1 VIRREFI
8 TLLGGAA
15 AAWPLVARAQQASKL
30 PTIGFLGTAT
40 PSTMSSR
47 VAAFVQ
53 RLHELGWVE
62 NRTVAIEY
70 RWAEGREERYSEIAA
85 EFVRL
90 KVDVIVT
97 SGTPTVMALKR
108 ATVTT
113 PVVFV
118 ALADPVG
125 SGIVAS
131 LAQPGGN
138 VTGLSIQSPDIAGKR
153 LALLREVVPN
163 LRRVAFM
170 GNTENPIVPREIREV
185 QTAAATLG
193 LNVATIEVRRTQ
205 DIMPAFEQLKNG
217 MEALYLASEGFV
229 DANRL
234 RINILA
240 LGGRLPTMWSNQ
252 ELVEAGG
259 FMSYGPSFSEQ
270 FRRAADYVNKILRGT
285 KPADIPVEQP
295 TKFDLVINLIVAKA
309 LGLEVPPTLLAR
321 ADEVIE

>member
-1 VIRREFI
+1 VKRREFI

-15 AAWPLVARAQQASKL
+15 VAWPIAARAQQASKL

-170 GNTENPIVPREIREV
+170 G
-185 QTAAATLG
+185 
-193 LNVATIEVRRTQ
+193 
-205 DIMPAFEQLKNG
+205 K
-217 MEALYLASEGFV
+217 
-229 DANRL
+229 L
-234 RINILA
+234 RIPSFRGKYA
-240 LGGRLPTMWSNQ
+240 RCKPRLPR
-252 ELVEAGG
+252 L
-259 FMSYGPSFSEQ
+259 
-270 FRRAADYVNKILRGT
+270 D
-285 KPADIPVEQP
+285 
-295 TKFDLVINLIVAKA
+295 
-309 LGLEVPPTLLAR
+309 
-321 ADEVIE
+321 